1 MTRQHAADRLDN
13 AENLVRDVTGWLQD
27 NPEHD
32 RHDKTLAAA
41 AEVLFKIRR
50 LRAKIATMGARDG

>member
-13 AENLVRDVTGWLQD
+13 AQRCVQDVTDWLQA

-32 RHDKTLAAA
+32 RHDKMLALG

-50 LRAKIATMGARDG
+50 LRAQLATLRPQDG